1 MPTDNFLM
9 VCMIKGMTEDKNYSL
24 LLSTAFEDKYFDD
37 VSMAEIFKY
46 TKRHLLKHNS
56 TPSIDMIIDGVSVD
70 VKDDVI
76 NLFKESASTD
86 FNVSKNYDW
95 LLEETNKYLKDK
107 AIKDAIIQSVD
118 IIDGNNDTSKIR
130 SIIENALCKDIKI
143 DLGLDYFEQLGER
156 LKRIFNSTE
165 NRVRTYYPTLD
176 DLFNG
181 GFPSYTLNMFIAKI
195 HGHKTNIMT
204 NIIARQVQNGIKV
217 GLGTL
222 EMSQDMYS
230 QRFDSNFTNL
240 DINRI
245 YINKTLKGRF
255 LKSIKYVKSNIGNG
269 GLYIKEYATGKAT
282 VADFR
287 IWLRE
292 LAMRD
297 KLPQIFFCDYIS
309 LMKPEYSSKGD
320 MYYDGKSISEELR
333 ALGFEFGIPIVTVAQ
348 INRVSTFLDF
358 ESLDMN
364 SIGESFGIPATADS
378 MIVQGT
384 DEDIMIYQNELRW
397 KCVKNRLG
405 GQVGQL
411 GKWYHDQK
419 SLRIY
424 DEEEMDLWVSEAIK
438 SGDERLKF
446 EREIS

>member
-1 MPTDNFLM
+1 ML
-9 VCMIKGMTEDKNYSL
+9 KGMIEDKNYAL
-24 LLSTAFEDKYFDD
+24 IVSTVFEDKYFDD
-37 VSMAEIFKY
+37 TNMAEIFKY
-46 TKRHLLKHNS
+46 CKNHLTEHNS
-56 TPSIDMIIDGVSVD
+56 LPSKDIIINNVPSDA
-70 VKDDVI
+70 KENVI
-76 NLFKESASTD
+76 TMFKESESTD
-86 FNVSKNYDW
+86 FSVSKNYDW
-95 LLEETNKYLKDK
+95 LLEETNKYLKDR
-107 AIKDAIIQSVD
+107 AIKDAIVQSVD
-118 IIDGNNDTSKIR
+118 IIDRNDNTAEIR

-143 DLGLDYFEQLGER
+143 DIGLDYFEQLSER
-156 LKRIFNSTE
+156 LKRIFSSTE
-165 NRVRTYYPTLD
+165 NRIRTYYPTLD
-176 DLFNG
+176 ELFSG
-181 GFPSYTLNMFIAKI
+181 GFPVYTLNMFIAKI
-195 HGHKTNIMT
+195 HGHKTNIIT

-230 QRFDSNFTNL
+230 QRFDANFSNL

-245 YINKTLKGRF
+245 YINRSLKGKF
-255 LKSIKYVKSNIGNG
+255 LKSIKEIKANIGDG

-297 KLPQIFFCDYIS
+297 KLPQIFYCDYIS
-309 LMKPEYSSKGD
+309 LMKPEYKSKGD
-320 MYYDGKSISEELR
+320 MYYDGKCISEELR

-348 INRVSTFLDF
+348 INRASTFLDF

-384 DEDIMIYQNELRW
+384 DEDTMIYENELKW

-405 GQVGQL
+405 GRVGQL

-424 DEEEMDLWVSEAIK
+424 DEEELDLWIENAIRSK
-438 SGDERLKF
+438 DERNRF
-446 EREIS
+446 QREIS